1 MYKNSIIVGKTT
13 RAKRGALMST
23 INKNSNIPL
32 YVQLMNILIEKIES
46 SMEENE
52 KLDSEREIC
61 KKYAVSRT
69 TVREALDEL
78 EKNNYIYKVQGKGN
92 FISPRVVEQDLIKVS
107 SFTEEMKKR
116 GKNPTSKLLNFE
128 IMEANSKVSK
138 KLNIEKNELV
148 YKISR
153 IRIADNIPMIYE
165 MTYLP
170 YERFKQLTKDMIEK
184 NPLYE
189 ILKNTFN
196 ISITSAEEVIESV
209 LINKLESVYLEIP
222 QGQAGLKF
230 ERIAYEQNEIVEYT
244 ITIARGDKY
253 RYRVC
258 LKN

>member
-1 MYKNSIIVGKTT
+1 
-13 RAKRGALMST
+13 MSE
-23 INKNSNIPL
+23 INKDSTVPMYI
-32 YVQLMNILIEKIES
+32 QLMNIIIDKIEN
-46 SMEENE
+46 SMEEND

-61 KKYAVSRT
+61 KKYGVSRT

-107 SFTEEMKKR
+107 SFTEEMKKH

-128 IMEANSKVSK
+128 IIEANNKISSKLK
-138 KLNIEKNELV
+138 IEDDDLV
-148 YKISR
+148 FKISR
-153 IRIADNIPMIYE
+153 IRIADDIPMIFE
-165 MTYLP
+165 ITYLP
-170 YERFKQLTKDMIEK
+170 YERFKGLTKDIIK
-184 NPLYE
+184 NNPLYE
-189 ILKNTFN
+189 ILRSTFN
-196 ISITSAEEVIESV
+196 TYITSAEEVIESV

-230 ERIAYEQNEIVEYT
+230 ERIAYEQTEVVEYT
-244 ITIARGDKY
+244 ITIARGDKF

>member
-1 MYKNSIIVGKTT
+1 M
-13 RAKRGALMST
+13 
-23 INKNSNIPL
+23 
-32 YVQLMNILIEKIES
+32 
-46 SMEENE
+46 
-52 KLDSEREIC
+52 DSEREIC

-184 NPLYE
+184 IHYM
-189 ILKNTFN
+189 
-196 ISITSAEEVIESV
+196 
-209 LINKLESVYLEIP
+209 
-222 QGQAGLKF
+222 
-230 ERIAYEQNEIVEYT
+230 
-244 ITIARGDKY
+244 
-253 RYRVC
+253 RY
-258 LKN
+258 

>member
-1 MYKNSIIVGKTT
+1 MN
-13 RAKRGALMST
+13 T

-32 YVQLMNILIEKIES
+32 YVQLMDILIKKIEND
-46 SMEENE
+46 MEEND

-61 KKYAVSRT
+61 KKYDVSRT
-69 TVREALDEL
+69 TIREALDEL

-92 FISPRVVEQDLIKVS
+92 FVSSRVVEQDLIKVS
-107 SFTEEMKKR
+107 SFTEEMKKH

-128 IMEANSKVSK
+128 IAEANTKISR
-138 KLNIEKNELV
+138 KLNIEENELV
-148 YKISR
+148 FKISR
-153 IRIADNIPMIYE
+153 IRIADDIPMIYE
-165 MTYLP
+165 ITYLP
-170 YERFKQLTKDMIEK
+170 YERFKLLTKEMIEK

-189 ILKNTFN
+189 ILKNTLN
-196 ISITSAEEVIESV
+196 IHITSAEEVIESV
-209 LINKLESVYLEIP
+209 LLNKLESVYLEIP

-230 ERIAYEQNEIVEYT
+230 ERISYEQKEIVEYT

>member
-1 MYKNSIIVGKTT
+1 MNV
-13 RAKRGALMST
+13 M
-23 INKNSNIPL
+23 NKNSTVPL
-32 YVQLMNILIEKIES
+32 YIQLMNILIEKIEN
-46 SMEENE
+46 SMEEND

-61 KKYAVSRT
+61 KKYGVSRT

-78 EKNNYIYKVQGKGN
+78 EKNKYIYKVHGKGN

-128 IMEANSKVSK
+128 IIEANSNVSK
-138 KLNIEKNELV
+138 NLNIEENELV
-148 YKISR
+148 FKISR

-165 MTYLP
+165 ITYLP
-170 YERFKQLTKDMIEK
+170 YERFKKLTKEMIAK

-189 ILKNTFN
+189 ILKNSFN
-196 ISITSAEEVIESV
+196 MTITSAEEVIESV

-230 ERIAYEQNEIVEYT
+230 ERIAYEKNEIIEYT

>member
-1 MYKNSIIVGKTT
+1 MKNWTPK
-13 RAKRGALMST
+13 
-23 INKNSNIPL
+23 
-32 YVQLMNILIEKIES
+32 EKYA
-46 SMEENE
+46 
-52 KLDSEREIC
+52 

>member
-1 MYKNSIIVGKTT
+1 
-13 RAKRGALMST
+13 
-23 INKNSNIPL
+23 
-32 YVQLMNILIEKIES
+32 
-46 SMEENE
+46 
-52 KLDSEREIC
+52 LDSEREIC

-170 YERFKQLTKDMIEK
+170 YERFKQLTRNMIEE

-196 ISITSAEEVIESV
+196 INITSAEEVIESV

>member
-1 MYKNSIIVGKTT
+1 MNIIDKNST
-13 RAKRGALMST
+13 
-23 INKNSNIPL
+23 IPL
-32 YVQLMNILIEKIES
+32 YVQLMNILIEKIEN
-46 SMEENE
+46 SMEEND

-61 KKYAVSRT
+61 KKYSVSRT

-78 EKNNYIYKVQGKGN
+78 EKNKYIYKVQGKGN

-107 SFTEEMKKR
+107 SFTEEMKKH

-128 IMEANSKVSK
+128 IIEASNKVAR
-138 KLNIEKNELV
+138 KLEIEENELV
-148 YKISR
+148 FKISR
-153 IRIADNIPMIYE
+153 IRIADDIPMIYE
-165 MTYLP
+165 ITYLP
-170 YERFKQLTKDMIEK
+170 YERFKKLSKDMIEE

-189 ILKNTFN
+189 IFRSVFN
-196 ISITSAEEVIESV
+196 VQITSAEEVIESV
-209 LINKLESVYLEIP
+209 LINKLESVYLEMP

-230 ERIAYEQNEIVEYT
+230 ERIAYEQKDIIEYT

>member
-1 MYKNSIIVGKTT
+1 MN
-13 RAKRGALMST
+13 T
-23 INKNSNIPL
+23 INKNSTIPL
-32 YVQLMNILIEKIES
+32 YIQLMNILIEKIENN
-46 SMEENE
+46 MKEND

-78 EKNNYIYKVQGKGN
+78 EKNKYIYKVQGKGN
-92 FISPRVVEQDLIKVS
+92 FISPKVVEQDLIKVS

-128 IMEANSKVSK
+128 ITEANNKVSK
-138 KLNIEKNELV
+138 KLQIEENELV
-148 YKISR
+148 FKISR
-153 IRIADNIPMIYE
+153 IRIADDIPMIYE
-165 MTYLP
+165 ITYLP
-170 YERFKQLTKDMIEK
+170 YERFKNLTREMIEE

-189 ILKNTFN
+189 ILKKSFNTY
-196 ISITSAEEVIESV
+196 ITSAEEVIESV

-230 ERIAYEQNEIVEYT
+230 QRIAYEQMEIIEYT
-244 ITIARGDKY
+244 ITIARGDRY
-253 RYRVC
+253 RYRVS